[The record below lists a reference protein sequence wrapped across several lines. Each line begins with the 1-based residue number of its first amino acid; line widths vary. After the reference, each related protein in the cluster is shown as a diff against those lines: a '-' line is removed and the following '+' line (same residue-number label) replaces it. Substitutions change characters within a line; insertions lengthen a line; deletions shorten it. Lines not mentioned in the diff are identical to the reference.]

1 MAISFFSQLI
11 LKKYFRHVE
20 GNHVIKTL
28 RRFIFPTGILVEHF
42 SFLLCDLSRKSSL
55 GWEEELLLLSWIP
68 SRKPKEKPV
77 WETPVNI
84 CRQKLLLL
92 PFKETPCKVSNDL
105 SFLLGQAALTQN
117 SKGGTEHFRCLKAS
131 RAQSLP
137 WPLQNLQSGQIVRS
151 SQGKGSF
158 KKWCFISGIISFA
171 VTSLGRHTSVY
182 LLRDITNTAFCL
194 YAPLSSLS
202 LLSKLKYVLVYTTIS
217 EY

>member
-1 MAISFFSQLI
+1 MWGIIMS
-11 LKKYFRHVE
+11 LKHSRDLYF
-20 GNHVIKTL
+20 L
-28 RRFIFPTGILVEHF
+28 LGILVEYF

-55 GWEEELLLLSWIP
+55 GGEGDLLLSSWIP
-68 SRKPKEKPV
+68 SRKPKEKPA
-77 WETPVNI
+77 WEMPVNI

-92 PFKETPCKVSNDL
+92 SFKETPCKVSNDL

-151 SQGKGSF
+151 SEGKGSL

-171 VTSLGRHTSVY
+171 VTSLLYTKWVGTPASTSWG
-182 LLRDITNTAFCL
+182 T
-194 YAPLSSLS
+194 
-202 LLSKLKYVLVYTTIS
+202 
-217 EY
+217 